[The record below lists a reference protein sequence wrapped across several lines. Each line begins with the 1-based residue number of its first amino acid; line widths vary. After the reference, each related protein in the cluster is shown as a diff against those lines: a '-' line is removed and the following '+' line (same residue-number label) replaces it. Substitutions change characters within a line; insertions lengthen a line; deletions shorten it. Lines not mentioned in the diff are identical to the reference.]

1 MGYHLLRT
9 KKWKRAILKDF
20 YVELPRGHTLE
31 IPVTHRN
38 IKAK

>member
-31 IPVTHRN
+31 IPVSQRN